1 MIVKKTNKQYKNIFL
16 ITTKRMTQF
25 LERTNQTLLW
35 EMIHRHEHLN
45 NVFETEQQK
54 QEWFKHNISKR
65 YDVLNRE
72 QTPISREQ
80 LSSINK
86 EVLSNMWVE
95 IQNLYTEQKTRT
107 NTHMNSQTQPQTQQ
121 QPHTNGLESTY
132 SRSSPKQDS
141 YNTNFE
147 NRQQEYNNLFQRP
160 VPTDVDFTEKTHDDA
175 ITNMDE
181 LIEQAKRERQ
191 QEYTQYSPPAP
202 SLNISEDIS
211 ENLVAETLMAET
223 LMAETL
229 MVEEEPTVSKVNFSI
244 DPPREFVDVGIF
256 NKYVLET
263 NERIDKLSQRIEL
276 LETIVKSGSQTN
288 EQDGDMKNN

>member
-1 MIVKKTNKQYKNIFL
+1 
-16 ITTKRMTQF
+16 MTQF

-65 YDVLNRE
+65 YDILNRE

-95 IQNLYTEQKTRT
+95 IQNLYTEQKTRA
-107 NTHMNSQTQPQTQQ
+107 NTHMNSQTQPQTQPQ
-121 QPHTNGLESTY
+121 TNCLESTY

-147 NRQQEYNNLFQRP
+147 NRQQEYNTLFQRP

-211 ENLVAETLMAET
+211 ENLVAEALMTET
-223 LMAETL
+223 LIAE
-229 MVEEEPTVSKVNFSI
+229 VEPSVSKVNFSI